1 MAVSL
6 ETAVECLKDERLSR
20 KSRFV
25 DVLYRGCESWRNFA
39 VTRVKDAT
47 VIAAY
52 DEETRLW
59 SSDPDVVERSFRT
72 TILVEARE
80 LQRKGHVASCL
91 ISAEASSTS
100 EEDTPSASSRKRKW
114 TRRGVIDDDSSSSE
128 EREEVS
134 DGSNGRDDESGTDA
148 QPEKA

>member
-39 VTRVKDAT
+39 VTRASGAT

-52 DEETRLW
+52 DEETRRVMCLFHFGYVIVI
-59 SSDPDVVERSFRT
+59 SSAAALSIGPH
-72 TILVEARE
+72 
-80 LQRKGHVASCL
+80 Q
-91 ISAEASSTS
+91 
-100 EEDTPSASSRKRKW
+100 
-114 TRRGVIDDDSSSSE
+114 
-128 EREEVS
+128 
-134 DGSNGRDDESGTDA
+134 
-148 QPEKA
+148 